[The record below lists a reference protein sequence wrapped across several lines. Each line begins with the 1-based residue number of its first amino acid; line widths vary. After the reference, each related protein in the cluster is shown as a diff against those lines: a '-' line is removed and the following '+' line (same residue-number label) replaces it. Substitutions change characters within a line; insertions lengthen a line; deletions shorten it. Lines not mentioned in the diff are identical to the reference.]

1 MAAGDNN
8 LFHIDTIL
16 ADGKILAFEDSSG
29 MLSGAAGYKNEPTL
43 SASGD
48 DFVKRTRVARQ
59 LKAKLQFG
67 PLRSPEE
74 LRNMNSVQITMR
86 DQVSKRKVIANNCT
100 FGELGDIGG
109 GTVDVTFLLLS
120 DLQWL

>member
-1 MAAGDNN
+1 MAGENN
-8 LFHIDTIL
+8 LFHIDTIV

-29 MLSGAAGYKNEPTL
+29 MLSGAAGYKNDPKL

-48 DFVKRTRVARQ
+48 DFVMRTRVPRQ
-59 LKAKLQFG
+59 LKAKLQWG
-67 PLRSPEE
+67 PQRSTDEI
-74 LRNMNSVQITMR
+74 RNMSGVQITMR
-86 DQVSKRKVIANNCT
+86 DQVSKRKVIANNAC

>member
-1 MAAGDNN
+1 MANDNR
-8 LFHIDTIL
+8 LFKIDTII
-16 ADGKILAFEDSSG
+16 ADGKVLAFEDASG
-29 MLSGAAGYKNEPTL
+29 MLSGAAGFKNDAKL

-48 DFVKRTRVARQ
+48 DYVMRTRVPRL

-67 PLRSPEE
+67 PKSDPQE
-74 LRNMNSVQITMR
+74 LAAMSEVQITMR
-86 DQVSKRKVIANNCT
+86 DALSKRKCIANKCT

-109 GTVDVTFLLLS
+109 GTVDVTFNILS